1 MSARRLELGLLA
13 ALSVVCAAC
22 GSQSAAESP
31 PPRRAKAAELT
42 VTDDVRAAAAS
53 GNEFAFDLYG
63 QLRERSGNLFFSPA
77 SISTALAMVYG
88 GARGDTETE
97 MARTLNFELPDER
110 LLAAFGAL
118 GQVLNSEGAGF
129 RLSTANRLWGQ
140 KSYVFRPDYLELTR
154 ERFGAEL
161 APLDFAKSELS
172 RQTINR
178 WVMTQTNDKI
188 SDLIPPGAL
197 DPMTR
202 LVLTNAIYFKGDWEH
217 EFSKGATKDAPFRLS
232 KQKEVQAPLMHQRRH
247 FDYAETDELQII
259 ALPYAGYN
267 LSLLVVLPKEVD
279 GLPEIESKLTAENLA
294 KWVSELQERDVQ
306 LWLPKFKSTSQFML
320 AEILRSL
327 GMTLVFSDDADL
339 SGIASGEELK
349 ISSVIHKAYIDVNEE
364 GTEAAAATAVS
375 IAPTAAPIR
384 EPDKPVVFRADHPFI
399 YLIRDNR
406 TGMILFLGRLA
417 EPRN

>member
-22 GSQSAAESP
+22 GSESAAEL
-31 PPRRAKAAELT
+31 PPRRAKAADLT
-42 VTDDVRAAAAS
+42 VTEDVRAAAAS

-63 QLRERSGNLFFSPA
+63 QLREKPGNLFFSPA
-77 SISTALAMVYG
+77 SISTALAMVYA
-88 GARGDTETE
+88 GARGEAEAE
-97 MARTLNFELPDER
+97 MARTLHFELPDER

-140 KSYVFRPDYLELTR
+140 KSYTFRPDYLQLTR
-154 ERFGAEL
+154 EQFGAEL
-161 APLDFAKSELS
+161 TPLDFAKSEQA
-172 RQTINR
+172 RQTINH
-178 WVMTQTNDKI
+178 WVMRQTNDKI
-188 SDLIPPGAL
+188 ADLIPPGAL
-197 DPMTR
+197 DPMAR

-217 EFSKGATKDAPFRLS
+217 EFSKDATKDAPFHLS
-232 KQKEVQAPLMHQRRH
+232 KQNDVQAPLMHQRRH

-259 ALPYAGYN
+259 TLPYAGYN
-267 LSLLVVLPKEVD
+267 LSLLVVLPKEVG
-279 GLPEIESKLTAENLA
+279 GLSEIESELTAENLGQ
-294 KWVSELQERDVQ
+294 WTSELRERDVQ

-320 AEILRSL
+320 AEVLRSL
-327 GMTLVFSDDADL
+327 GLTLVFSDDADL

-349 ISSVIHKAYIDVNEE
+349 ISAVIHKAYVDVNEE
-364 GTEAAAATAVS
+364 GTEAAAATAVA

-384 EPDKPVVFRADHPFI
+384 EPEKPVVFRADHPFI

-417 EPRN
+417 EPGK